1 MLPGTRPWLICLA
14 LLTASTW
21 AGVIAR
27 AGSSGWEGKKLA
39 DPPTNFIVG
48 YATLIDTPSRNS
60 TAKKP
65 IPAIPVRVLPSFGY
79 IRCWNVHRDP
89 YHFTAMGLRKAKPGE
104 SGATI
109 NGVLYPAEGADMSKF
124 DQREDAYTRVEVPSA
139 QIEAV
144 GWQSLPAIGHIWIYV
159 PAAALLPGPDAE
171 YPLLQSYID
180 VVVEGGL
187 EYSSDFAR
195 EILETTDCWNRFW
208 LNDRELAHR
217 PWVEDPRAEE
227 VDAVLKKASTTA
239 SLLSARAFPE
249 MYGEVL
255 RKSAP
260 KQP

>member
-1 MLPGTRPWLICLA
+1 MQHVARSSLA
-14 LLTASTW
+14 FLVLLTAVTW
-21 AGVIAR
+21 AGVAAR
-27 AGSSGWEGKKLA
+27 AGGSGWEGKKLA
-39 DPPTNFIVG
+39 DLPTNFIVG

-60 TAKKP
+60 TAAKP

-79 IRCWNVHRDP
+79 IRSWNVHRDP
-89 YHFTAMGLRKAKPGE
+89 FHFTAMGLRKANPGE

-109 NGVLYPAEGADMSKF
+109 NGVLYPAEGGDMSSF
-124 DQREDAYTRVEVPSA
+124 DRREEAYTRVEVPRS

-144 GWQSLPAIGHIWIYV
+144 GWQPLPETGHIWIYV
-159 PAAALLPGPDAE
+159 PAAARLPGPDAE

-187 EYSSDFAR
+187 EYSPDFAL
-195 EILETTDCWNRFW
+195 EILETTDGWNRFW

-217 PWVEDPRAEE
+217 PWVEDPKARE
-227 VDAVLKKASTTA
+227 VDMVLAKASTTA
-239 SLLSARAFPE
+239 ALLSARTFPE

-255 RKSAP
+255 RERAP